1 VVPRLSSE
9 LLGTAQTPLINA
21 SSWGDTQV
29 MLPFKDSDHCWK
41 GLLSETVVTTNNAL
55 MLSAALK
62 DFSVNLFIQTA

>member
-1 VVPRLSSE
+1 
-9 LLGTAQTPLINA
+9 
-21 SSWGDTQV
+21 
-29 MLPFKDSDHCWK
+29 LPFKDSDHCWK